1 MNNIHQQSLPSTGH
15 ACRKLEQLAESV
27 LHYETALGLCPLRA
41 FTYTSLGFVEHMRG
55 HLDLAI
61 ERYHQGK
68 KDTLVIYIMKLFE
81 NMLENIRKYVENI
94 A

>member
-1 MNNIHQQSLPSTGH
+1 
-15 ACRKLEQLAESV
+15 
-27 LHYETALGLCPLRA
+27 
-41 FTYTSLGFVEHMRG
+41 MRG

-68 KDTLVIYIMKLFE
+68 KDTLVNIYMMKLFE

>member
-1 MNNIHQQSLPSTGH
+1 
-15 ACRKLEQLAESV
+15 
-27 LHYETALGLCPLRA
+27 
-41 FTYTSLGFVEHMRG
+41 MRG

-68 KDTLVIYIMKLFE
+68 KDTLVIYMMKLFE